1 MSTKGL
7 IMKLLDAIEL
17 LDCDQVIKDNL
28 LDCISKGLEK
38 GWPEDEFSNYVF
50 FENDILDTGI
60 VENQC
65 ELWDEIRELQ
75 HGIVNA
81 YQ

>member
-1 MSTKGL
+1 MR
-7 IMKLLDAIEL
+7 LLDMIEE
-17 LDCDQVIKDNL
+17 LDCDQAIKDNL
-28 LDCISKGLEK
+28 LDCVTKGLEK
-38 GWPEDEFSNYVF
+38 AWPEDAFSAYVF

-65 ELWDEIRELQ
+65 ELWDEIRDIQ
-75 HGIVNA
+75 HAIVNA

>member
-1 MSTKGL
+1 
-7 IMKLLDAIEL
+7 MKFLDRIES

-38 GWPEDEFSNYVF
+38 EWKEEDFGDYVF

-65 ELWDEIRELQ
+65 ELWDEIRDIQ
-75 HGIVNA
+75 HAIVRA